1 MLVLSLAFRDY
12 DPELG
17 CQNFVDPMYPDPDPN
32 LFLFRKRRKK
42 IFLKTF
48 LHKKVEKLKI

>member
-17 CQNFVDPMYPDPDPN
+17 CQNFVDPMYPDQDPN
-32 LFLFRKRRKK
+32 LFYCAKEERKY
-42 IFLKTF
+42 FLKTF
-48 LHKKVEKLKI
+48 LQKKVEKLKI